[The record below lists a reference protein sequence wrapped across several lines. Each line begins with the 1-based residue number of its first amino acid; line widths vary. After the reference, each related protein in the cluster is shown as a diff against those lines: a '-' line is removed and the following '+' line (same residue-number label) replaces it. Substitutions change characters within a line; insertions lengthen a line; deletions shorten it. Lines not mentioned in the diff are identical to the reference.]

1 MFLPFDFL
9 GFLGR
14 FIHSRSR
21 SYYLFCTT
29 CSLTTCRGGGFVRRK
44 PVLCEGNRGG
54 GGFVRKTA
62 FRGGWFCARKTP
74 PNHIILWIN
83 LAAAIA

>member
-29 CSLTTCRGGGFVRRK
+29 CSLTTCRGGGFVR
-44 PVLCEGNRGG
+44 
-54 GGFVRKTA
+54 KTA